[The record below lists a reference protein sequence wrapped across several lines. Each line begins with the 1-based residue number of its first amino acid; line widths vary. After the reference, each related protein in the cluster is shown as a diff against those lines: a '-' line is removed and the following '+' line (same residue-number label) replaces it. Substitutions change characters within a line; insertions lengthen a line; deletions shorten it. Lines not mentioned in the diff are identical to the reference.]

1 MEGLIIH
8 TVAINRSGE
17 LKVFEIPLSKNA
29 EYITGLWYK
38 IRLITDAE
46 TGVVIEQKTRYPY
59 QPEVII
65 GELSLCSNQREGVFY
80 FGKIILDNANYGM
93 LDYTSGVF
101 AVNNYS
107 HAPFL
112 QNLKVKVDADTAIVH
127 GYILDN
133 WGVISGRNVQYEI
146 DLYIYQQLTENEKQP

>member
-17 LKVFEIPLSKNA
+17 LKHFEIPLSKNA
-29 EYITGLWYK
+29 EFITGLWYK
-38 IRLITDAE
+38 VRLITDAE
-46 TGVVIEQKTRYPY
+46 SGVVIDQKRRYPY

-65 GELSLCSNQREGVFY
+65 GELSLSSNQSEGVFY

-101 AVNNYS
+101 AVKNYS
-107 HAPFL
+107 HARFP
-112 QNLKVKVDADTAIVH
+112 QSLKVKVDADTAIVH

-133 WGVISGRNVQYEI
+133 WGVISGRNVRYEI
-146 DLYIYQQLTENEKQP
+146 DLYIYEQLKEKE